1 MLVLVEMFAPLRQ
14 AAPRLRC
21 MFSTIRVVKPSPPS
35 LAHKFDMDL
44 YTGPNDRSNEDFI
57 MSSAQKVPD
66 VVANV
71 KCVDSEALFRVSQN
85 NPSKMNFN
93 NPLFS
98 VP

>member
-1 MLVLVEMFAPLRQ
+1 MFVQLRQ
-14 AAPRLRC
+14 AAPRLRSF
-21 MFSTIRVVKPSPPS
+21 FSTIRVVKPSPPS

-44 YTGPNDRSNEDFI
+44 YKGPNDRSDEEFI
-57 MSSAQKVPD
+57 MNSAQKIPN
-66 VVANV
+66 VVADV
-71 KCVDSEALFRVSQN
+71 KCVDSEALFRISQN